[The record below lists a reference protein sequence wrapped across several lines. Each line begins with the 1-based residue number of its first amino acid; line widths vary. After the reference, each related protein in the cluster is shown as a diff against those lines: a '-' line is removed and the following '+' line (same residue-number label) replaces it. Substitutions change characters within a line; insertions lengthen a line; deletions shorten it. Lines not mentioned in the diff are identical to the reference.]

1 MTNKKEDLGN
11 REPTGTRQAVESSI
25 EISKMD
31 KHSTWEQLALHK
43 ISHWGTPNATP
54 QDDPSRAET
63 PRRG

>member
-43 ISHWGTPNATP
+43 ISQWGTRNTP
-54 QDDPSRAET
+54 SPSGPPRTET